1 MDSRHSSIDLEIIS
15 EFILEMNLL
24 SENVNLLRTK
34 STLNY
39 SSYSCISGILYITM
53 EVRKMAKGIMVKPII
68 IQWAIQ
74 SSGKN
79 VKGLSEKF
87 AKIDQ
92 WTSEES
98 ALSVSELN
106 KLSKELKI
114 PFGYFFLPEPPIE
127 DIKLLKYRT
136 IDNEENAKPSR
147 ELIDTIKYME
157 KRQSFMRDALI
168 EDGFLPHEFVGSA
181 TIKEKPEDVATKIL
195 KELQLSENWNQNN
208 SETFRAL
215 REASS
220 NLGILVMQ
228 NGVVGNNNHRVLD
241 VAEFRAF
248 VLIDDYVPLIFLNA
262 RDSINA
268 KVFSL
273 CHELVHI
280 WLGIDEL
287 YNDNFAMDRIV
298 NNSKLERF
306 CNEVAA
312 EILLPLNSLQSAFN
326 PEYDVYTNIKNIAKT
341 FHVSELVV
349 CIRLKSKKM
358 IDKKTFDAVYGKLL
372 DEMRESLLDKQQQEK
387 KSGGDYYATSGS
399 RLDARFAATVSRK
412 AREGRIL
419 YTEAY
424 ELIGAKGK
432 TYDNLIKYVEG
443 R

>member
-1 MDSRHSSIDLEIIS
+1 
-15 EFILEMNLL
+15 
-24 SENVNLLRTK
+24 
-34 STLNY
+34 
-39 SSYSCISGILYITM
+39 
-53 EVRKMAKGIMVKPII
+53 MAKGITVKPII

-74 SSGKN
+74 SAGKD
-79 VKGLSEKF
+79 VSGLSDKF
-87 AKIDQ
+87 DKIDK

-98 ALSVSELN
+98 ELTVSELN
-106 KLSKELKI
+106 KLSKELRI
-114 PFGYFFLPEPPIE
+114 PFGYFFLGEPPDE
-127 DIKLLKYRT
+127 DIQLLKYRT
-136 IDNEENAKPSR
+136 VDNEEQAKPSR

-181 TIKEKPEDVATKIL
+181 AIKDNPEDLAVKITQEL
-195 KELQLSENWNQNN
+195 KLKKDWNKNN
-208 SETFRAL
+208 PAAFNVL
-215 REASS
+215 REAIS

-228 NGVVGNNNHRVLD
+228 NGVVGNNNHRVLN

-248 VLIDDYVPLIFLNA
+248 VLIDEYVPLIFLNA
-262 RDSINA
+262 RDSANA

-280 WLGIDEL
+280 WLGVDEL
-287 YNDNFAMDRIV
+287 YNDNFTTNQIF
-298 NNSKLERF
+298 NNGQLESF

-312 EILLPLNSLQSAFN
+312 EMLLPLSSIQSALDPQN
-326 PEYDVYTNIKNIAKT
+326 DIYTNIKHISKVFN
-341 FHVSELVV
+341 VSELVV
-349 CIRLKSKKM
+349 CIRLKTKKF
-358 IDKKTFDAVYGKLL
+358 INAKVFNEVYANLL
-372 DEMRESLLDKQQQEK
+372 TEMRDNLLGKQLQEK

-424 ELIGAKGK
+424 ELVGAKGK

-443 R
+443 RA

>member
-1 MDSRHSSIDLEIIS
+1 
-15 EFILEMNLL
+15 
-24 SENVNLLRTK
+24 
-34 STLNY
+34 
-39 SSYSCISGILYITM
+39 
-53 EVRKMAKGIMVKPII
+53 MAKGVIVKPII

-74 SSGKN
+74 SAGKD
-79 VKGLSEKF
+79 VRGLSDKF
-87 AKIDQ
+87 DKIDK

-98 ALSVSELN
+98 ELTVSELN
-106 KLSKELKI
+106 KLSKELRI
-114 PFGYFFLPEPPIE
+114 PFGYFFLPEPPDE

-136 IDNEENAKPSR
+136 IDNEDQEKPSR

-181 TIKEKPEDVATKIL
+181 TIEDNPEDLAAKIT
-195 KELQLSENWNQNN
+195 KELDLSENWNKNN
-208 SETFRAL
+208 HETFRTL
-215 REASS
+215 REAIS

-248 VLIDDYVPLIFLNA
+248 VLIDQYVPLIFLNA
-262 RDSINA
+262 RDSTNA

-273 CHELVHI
+273 CHELVHV
-280 WLGIDEL
+280 WLGVDEL
-287 YNDNFAMDRIV
+287 YNDNFTSNQIV
-298 NNSKLERF
+298 NNSQLEKF

-312 EILLPLNSLQSAFN
+312 EMLLPLSSIQSTLE
-326 PEYDVYTNIKNIAKT
+326 PQLDIYTNIKHISKVFN
-341 FHVSELVV
+341 VSELVV
-349 CIRLKSKKM
+349 CIRLKEKK
-358 IDKKTFDAVYGKLL
+358 IIVNKVFNEVYANLL
-372 DEMRESLLDKQQQEK
+372 IEMRENLLGKQLQEK
-387 KSGGDYYATSGS
+387 KSGGDYYATTGS
-399 RLDARFAATVSRK
+399 RLDARFATTVSRK

-443 R
+443 RA

>member
-1 MDSRHSSIDLEIIS
+1 
-15 EFILEMNLL
+15 
-24 SENVNLLRTK
+24 
-34 STLNY
+34 
-39 SSYSCISGILYITM
+39 
-53 EVRKMAKGIMVKPII
+53 MAKGITVKPII

-74 SSGKN
+74 SAGKD
-79 VKGLSEKF
+79 VSGLSDKF
-87 AKIDQ
+87 DKIDK

-98 ALSVSELN
+98 ELTVSELN
-106 KLSKELKI
+106 KLSKELRI
-114 PFGYFFLPEPPIE
+114 PFGYFFLGEPPDE
-127 DIKLLKYRT
+127 DIQLLKYRT
-136 IDNEENAKPSR
+136 VDNEEQAKPSR

-181 TIKEKPEDVATKIL
+181 AIKDNPEDLAVKITQEL
-195 KELQLSENWNQNN
+195 KLKKDWNKNN
-208 SETFRAL
+208 PAAFNVL
-215 REASS
+215 REAIS

-228 NGVVGNNNHRVLD
+228 NGVVGNNNHRVLN

-248 VLIDDYVPLIFLNA
+248 VLIDEYVPLIFLNA
-262 RDSINA
+262 RDSANA

-280 WLGIDEL
+280 WLGVDEL
-287 YNDNFAMDRIV
+287 YNDNFTTNQIF
-298 NNSKLERF
+298 NNGQLESF

-312 EILLPLNSLQSAFN
+312 EMLLPLSSIQSALDPQN
-326 PEYDVYTNIKNIAKT
+326 DIYTNIKHISKVFN
-341 FHVSELVV
+341 VSELVV
-349 CIRLKSKKM
+349 CIRLKTKKF
-358 IDKKTFDAVYGKLL
+358 INAKVFNEVYANLL
-372 DEMRESLLDKQQQEK
+372 TEMRDNLLGKQLQEK

-432 TYDNLIKYVEG
+432 TYDNLIKHVEG
-443 R
+443 RA

>member
-1 MDSRHSSIDLEIIS
+1 
-15 EFILEMNLL
+15 
-24 SENVNLLRTK
+24 
-34 STLNY
+34 
-39 SSYSCISGILYITM
+39 
-53 EVRKMAKGIMVKPII
+53 MAKGVIVKPII

-74 SSGKN
+74 SAGKD
-79 VKGLSEKF
+79 VRGLSDKF
-87 AKIDQ
+87 DKIDK

-98 ALSVSELN
+98 ELTVSELN
-106 KLSKELKI
+106 KLSKELRI
-114 PFGYFFLPEPPIE
+114 PFGYFFLGEPPDE
-127 DIKLLKYRT
+127 DIQLLKYRT
-136 IDNEENAKPSR
+136 VDNEEQAKPSR

-181 TIKEKPEDVATKIL
+181 AIKDNPEDLAVKITQEL
-195 KELQLSENWNQNN
+195 KLKKDWNKNN
-208 SETFRAL
+208 PAAFNVL
-215 REASS
+215 REAIS

-228 NGVVGNNNHRVLD
+228 NGVVGNNNHRVLN

-248 VLIDDYVPLIFLNA
+248 VLIDEYVPLIFLNA
-262 RDSINA
+262 RDSANA

-280 WLGIDEL
+280 WLGVDEL
-287 YNDNFAMDRIV
+287 YNDNFTTNQIF
-298 NNSKLERF
+298 NNGQLESF

-312 EILLPLNSLQSAFN
+312 EMLLPLSSIQSALDPQN
-326 PEYDVYTNIKNIAKT
+326 DIYTNIKHISKVFN
-341 FHVSELVV
+341 VSELVV
-349 CIRLKSKKM
+349 CIRLKTKKF
-358 IDKKTFDAVYGKLL
+358 INAKVFNEVYANLL
-372 DEMRESLLDKQQQEK
+372 TEMRDNLLGKQLQEK

-424 ELIGAKGK
+424 ELVGAKGK

-443 R
+443 RA

>member
-1 MDSRHSSIDLEIIS
+1 
-15 EFILEMNLL
+15 
-24 SENVNLLRTK
+24 
-34 STLNY
+34 
-39 SSYSCISGILYITM
+39 
-53 EVRKMAKGIMVKPII
+53 MAKGVIVKPII

-74 SSGKN
+74 SAGKD
-79 VKGLSEKF
+79 VSVLSDKF
-87 AKIDQ
+87 EKIDK

-98 ALSVSELN
+98 ELTVSELN
-106 KLSKELKI
+106 KLSKELRI
-114 PFGYFFLPEPPIE
+114 PFGYFFLGEPPDE
-127 DIKLLKYRT
+127 DIQLLKYRT
-136 IDNEENAKPSR
+136 VDNEEQAKPSR

-181 TIKEKPEDVATKIL
+181 AIKDNPEDLAVKITQEL
-195 KELQLSENWNQNN
+195 KLKKDWNKNN
-208 SETFRAL
+208 PAAFNVL
-215 REASS
+215 REAAS

-228 NGVVGNNNHRVLD
+228 NGVVGNNTHRVLN

-248 VLIDDYVPLIFLNA
+248 VLIDEYVPLIFLNA
-262 RDSINA
+262 RDSANA

-280 WLGIDEL
+280 WLGVDEL
-287 YNDNFAMDRIV
+287 YNDNFTTNQIF
-298 NNSKLERF
+298 NNDQLESF

-312 EILLPLNSLQSAFN
+312 EMLLPLSSIQSTLD
-326 PEYDVYTNIKNIAKT
+326 PQHDIYTNIKHISNV
-341 FHVSELVV
+341 FNVSELVV
-349 CIRLKSKKM
+349 CIRLKTKKF
-358 IDKKTFDAVYGKLL
+358 INGKVFNEVYANLL
-372 DEMRESLLDKQQQEK
+372 TEMREKLIDKQLQEK

-412 AREGRIL
+412 AKEGRIL

-424 ELIGAKGK
+424 ELVGAKGK

>member
-1 MDSRHSSIDLEIIS
+1 
-15 EFILEMNLL
+15 
-24 SENVNLLRTK
+24 
-34 STLNY
+34 
-39 SSYSCISGILYITM
+39 
-53 EVRKMAKGIMVKPII
+53 MAKGIIVKPII

-87 AKIDQ
+87 SKIDQ
-92 WTSEES
+92 WTSKES

-106 KLSKELKI
+106 KLSKELRI
-114 PFGYFFLPEPPIE
+114 PFGYFFLNEPPDE

-136 IDNEENAKPSR
+136 IDNEEQAKPSR
-147 ELIDTIKYME
+147 DLIDTIKYME

-181 TIKEKPEDVATKIL
+181 TINDNPEDVAAKITS
-195 KELQLSENWNQNN
+195 ELNLSANWNKNN
-208 SETFRAL
+208 HETFRTL
-215 REASS
+215 REAVS

-248 VLIDDYVPLIFLNA
+248 VLIDEYVPLIFLNA
-262 RDSINA
+262 RDSTNA

-287 YNDNFAMDRIV
+287 YNDNFATNQIF
-298 NNSKLERF
+298 NNSKLEIF

-312 EILLPLNSLQSAFN
+312 EILLPLSSLQEAFN
-326 PEYDVYTNIKNIAKT
+326 PQYDVYTNIKNIAKT

-349 CIRLKSKKM
+349 CIRLKAKKF
-358 IDKKTFDAVYGKLL
+358 IDNKTFDAVYEKLL
-372 DEMRESLLDKQQQEK
+372 TEMREYLLDKQQQEK

-399 RLDARFAATVSRK
+399 RLDSRFAAAVSRK

-424 ELIGAKGK
+424 ELVGAKGK

-443 R
+443 RA

>member
-1 MDSRHSSIDLEIIS
+1 
-15 EFILEMNLL
+15 
-24 SENVNLLRTK
+24 
-34 STLNY
+34 
-39 SSYSCISGILYITM
+39 
-53 EVRKMAKGIMVKPII
+53 MAKGVIVKPII

-74 SSGKN
+74 SAGKD
-79 VKGLSEKF
+79 VRGLSDKF
-87 AKIDQ
+87 DKIDK

-98 ALSVSELN
+98 ELTVSELN
-106 KLSKELKI
+106 KLSKELRI
-114 PFGYFFLPEPPIE
+114 PFGYFFLPEPPDE

-136 IDNEENAKPSR
+136 IDNEDQAKPSR

-181 TIKEKPEDVATKIL
+181 TIENNTEALASKITQEL
-195 KELQLSENWNQNN
+195 KLKINWNKNN
-208 SETFRAL
+208 PNTFNVL
-215 REASS
+215 REEIS

-228 NGVVGNNNHRVLD
+228 NGVVGNNNHRVLN

-248 VLIDDYVPLIFLNA
+248 VLIDEYVPLIFLNA
-262 RDSINA
+262 RDSANA

-280 WLGIDEL
+280 WLGVDEL
-287 YNDNFAMDRIV
+287 YNDNFTTNQIF
-298 NNSKLERF
+298 NNGQLESF

-312 EILLPLNSLQSAFN
+312 EMLLPLSSIQSALDPQN
-326 PEYDVYTNIKNIAKT
+326 DIYTNIKHISKVFN
-341 FHVSELVV
+341 VSELVV
-349 CIRLKSKKM
+349 CIRLKTKKF
-358 IDKKTFDAVYGKLL
+358 INAKVFNEVYANLL
-372 DEMRESLLDKQQQEK
+372 TEMRDNLLGKQLQEK

-443 R
+443 RA

>member
-1 MDSRHSSIDLEIIS
+1 
-15 EFILEMNLL
+15 
-24 SENVNLLRTK
+24 
-34 STLNY
+34 
-39 SSYSCISGILYITM
+39 
-53 EVRKMAKGIMVKPII
+53 MAKGITVKPII

-74 SSGKN
+74 SAGKD
-79 VKGLSEKF
+79 VSGLSDKF
-87 AKIDQ
+87 DKIDK

-98 ALSVSELN
+98 ELTVSELN
-106 KLSKELKI
+106 KLSKELRI
-114 PFGYFFLPEPPIE
+114 PFGYFFLGEPPDE
-127 DIKLLKYRT
+127 DIQLLKYRT
-136 IDNEENAKPSR
+136 VDNEEQAKPSR

-181 TIKEKPEDVATKIL
+181 AINDNPEDLAVKITQEL
-195 KELQLSENWNQNN
+195 KLKKDWNKNN
-208 SETFRAL
+208 PAAFNVL
-215 REASS
+215 REAAS

-228 NGVVGNNNHRVLD
+228 NGVVGNNNHRVLN

-248 VLIDDYVPLIFLNA
+248 VLIDEYVPLIFLNA
-262 RDSINA
+262 RDSANA

-280 WLGIDEL
+280 WLGVDEL
-287 YNDNFAMDRIV
+287 YNDNFTTNQIF
-298 NNSKLERF
+298 NNGQLESF

-312 EILLPLNSLQSAFN
+312 EMLLPLSSIQSALDPQN
-326 PEYDVYTNIKNIAKT
+326 DTYTNIKHISKVFN
-341 FHVSELVV
+341 VSELVV
-349 CIRLKSKKM
+349 CIRLKTKKF
-358 IDKKTFDAVYGKLL
+358 INAKAFNEVYANLL
-372 DEMRESLLDKQQQEK
+372 TEMRDNLLGKQLQEK

-424 ELIGAKGK
+424 ELVGAKGK

-443 R
+443 RA

>member
-1 MDSRHSSIDLEIIS
+1 
-15 EFILEMNLL
+15 
-24 SENVNLLRTK
+24 
-34 STLNY
+34 
-39 SSYSCISGILYITM
+39 
-53 EVRKMAKGIMVKPII
+53 MAKGITVKPII

-74 SSGKN
+74 SAGKD
-79 VKGLSEKF
+79 VSGLSDKF
-87 AKIDQ
+87 DKIDK

-98 ALSVSELN
+98 ELTVSELN
-106 KLSKELKI
+106 KLSKELRI
-114 PFGYFFLPEPPIE
+114 PFGYFFLGEPPDE
-127 DIKLLKYRT
+127 DIQLLKYRT
-136 IDNEENAKPSR
+136 VDNEEQAKPSR

-181 TIKEKPEDVATKIL
+181 AIKDNPEDLAVKITQEL
-195 KELQLSENWNQNN
+195 KLKKDWNKNN
-208 SETFRAL
+208 PAAFNVL
-215 REASS
+215 REAIS

-228 NGVVGNNNHRVLD
+228 NGVVGNNNHRVLN

-248 VLIDDYVPLIFLNA
+248 VLIDEYVPLIFLNA
-262 RDSINA
+262 RDSANA

-280 WLGIDEL
+280 WLGVDEL
-287 YNDNFAMDRIV
+287 YNDNFTTNQIF
-298 NNSKLERF
+298 NNGQLESF

-312 EILLPLNSLQSAFN
+312 EMLLPLSSIQSALDPQN
-326 PEYDVYTNIKNIAKT
+326 DIYTNIKHISKVFN
-341 FHVSELVV
+341 VSELVV
-349 CIRLKSKKM
+349 CIRLKTKK
-358 IDKKTFDAVYGKLL
+358 IINAKVFNEVYANLL
-372 DEMRESLLDKQQQEK
+372 TEMRDNLLGKQLQEK

-424 ELIGAKGK
+424 ELVGAKGK

-443 R
+443 RA